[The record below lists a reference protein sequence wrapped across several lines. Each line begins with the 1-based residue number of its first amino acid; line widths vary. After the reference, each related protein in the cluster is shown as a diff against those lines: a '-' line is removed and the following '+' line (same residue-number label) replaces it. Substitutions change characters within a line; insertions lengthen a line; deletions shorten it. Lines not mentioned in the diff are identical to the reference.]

1 MIDGLSV
8 GFVLVPLLSEEGGS
22 VLLRCEGFAVLVVE
36 A

>member
-1 MIDGLSV
+1 MVDGV
-8 GFVLVPLLSEEGGS
+8 FEWLLLLAEEGGS